1 MNHNPEVVIHIED
14 IYYKNDEE
22 DKLEKKLLDNN
33 KDKYNNSFCCYSLLD
48 VLFYCFM

>member
-1 MNHNPEVVIHIED
+1 MNHNPEVVINIED

-33 KDKYNNSFCCYSLLD
+33 KYNNSYCCYN
-48 VLFYCFM
+48 LFDCLYYCFI